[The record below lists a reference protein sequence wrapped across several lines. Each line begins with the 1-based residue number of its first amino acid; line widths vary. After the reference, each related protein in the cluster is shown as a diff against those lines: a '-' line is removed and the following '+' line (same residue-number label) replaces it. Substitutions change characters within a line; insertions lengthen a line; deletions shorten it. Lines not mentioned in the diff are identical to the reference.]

1 MKVIVNKTEDSMK
14 EAAQITTVELT
25 DAVRLA
31 VNLLE
36 NGEQTL
42 LGYKDG
48 EAYPCTLSKIYY
60 IEAVDEKCFAYT
72 RDDCLEVK
80 YKLYELE
87 DILDY
92 RFLRVSKSMICNTRK
107 ISSVKSEENYRMRA
121 TLLNNESIM
130 IARSYVKNL
139 KKKLGL

>member
-1 MKVIVNKTEDSMK
+1 MKVIVNKTDDLAK
-14 EAAQITTVELT
+14 EMAQITTLEMT
-25 DAVRLA
+25 DSVRLA
-31 VNLLE
+31 VSLLE
-36 NGEQTL
+36 NGEQML
-42 LGYKDG
+42 LGYKNG
-48 EAYPCTLSKIYY
+48 EAHPCALSKIYY

-72 RDDCLEVK
+72 KDDCLEVK

-92 RFLRVSKSMICNTRK
+92 RFLRISKSMICNTRK
-107 ISSVKSEENYRMRA
+107 ISAVKSVENYRMRA
-121 TLLNNESIM
+121 TLLNNESVI